1 MLARTRQ
8 MNKNKCMSSVP
19 ELEKLRASTLLG
31 VPAAEGPGGAE
42 LMGVHECSAGG
53 RGRGILHG
61 ES

>member
-1 MLARTRQ
+1 
-8 MNKNKCMSSVP
+8 MSSVP

-53 RGRGILHG
+53 RGRGILHR